1 MEWHY
6 GIVPMGFLLST
17 GVEAIGSQ
25 LILPGSYSI
34 DPSLATNANG
44 RLLNEIINCIFH
56 HEKYRKST

>member
-1 MEWHY
+1 
-6 GIVPMGFLLST
+6 MGFLLST